1 LKPAVRYA
9 LYYAPEHDDPLWQ
22 AGTRWLGRDPE
33 TGFDLEPPA
42 VPDIATRTAA
52 ARRYGF
58 HATLKAPFPLGTDEA
73 TLIAATARLAARLRP
88 FTLPRLAVMRLEG
101 FIALCAAEDSQALRC
116 LAARCVIG
124 LDRHRA
130 GTRPDDRLNRIDGLD
145 RRGIDYFDR
154 YGYPHVMERFRF
166 HLTLSDRGAPEAM
179 FSAAR
184 DYFAASL
191 RLTREVRALALFRE
205 DAPGADLHLIAR
217 LPMGGTTLR

>member
-1 LKPAVRYA
+1 MRYA

-42 VPDIATRTAA
+42 VPDIATRTTA

-58 HATLKAPFPLGTDEA
+58 HATLKAPFAIGTDEA
-73 TLIAATARLAARLRP
+73 ALIVAVAELAARLRP
-88 FTLPRLAVMRLEG
+88 FTLPRLAVTRLDG
-101 FIALCAAEDSQALRC
+101 FIALCAIEESPALRC

-130 GTRPDDRLNRIDGLD
+130 GMRPEDRLKRIEGLD
-145 RRGIDYFDR
+145 PRGIDYFDR

-179 FSAAR
+179 FRAAC

-191 RLTREVRALALFRE
+191 GLTREVRALALFRE
-205 DAPGADLHLIAR
+205 DAPGADFRLIAR
-217 LPMGGTTLR
+217 VPMGGMTAH